1 MEILCNGHEGPVLI
15 LAHGSG
21 APMDSGPMER
31 LARALAGAGFRVR
44 RFEFPFMRER
54 RSGGKR
60 RPPDRQ
66 PVLLAAWQ
74 QAIKTVQA
82 DEPDARQCWVG
93 GRSLGG
99 RMASLLL
106 TPENRATE
114 AAGALAFGYP
124 FHPPRKPEQ
133 WRTGHFSDLCR
144 PLWIAQGERDPFGK
158 RVEVEAQMPFAD
170 RVHVEWVNDG
180 DHELMPT
187 RRSKRD
193 PDQLLEGTA
202 ARARA
207 FVRATEANDD

>member
-1 MEILCNGHEGPVLI
+1 MEILNNGHEGPVLI

-31 LARALAGAGFRVR
+31 LAHALAEAGFRVR

-54 RSGGKR
+54 RAGGKR

-66 PVLLAAWQ
+66 PVLLEAWQ
-74 QAIKTVQA
+74 QAIETVRANESLQ
-82 DEPDARQCWVG
+82 EVWVG

-106 TPENRATE
+106 TPEYRVKE

-124 FHPPRKPEQ
+124 FHPPRKPER
-133 WRTGHFSDLCR
+133 WRTGHFPDLCR

-158 RVEVEAQMPFAD
+158 RSEVEARMPFSD
-170 RVHVEWVNDG
+170 RVHVEWVSDG

-187 RRSKRD
+187 RRSGID
-193 PDQLLEGTA
+193 PDQLLAGTA

-207 FVRATEANDD
+207 FVRATELEND